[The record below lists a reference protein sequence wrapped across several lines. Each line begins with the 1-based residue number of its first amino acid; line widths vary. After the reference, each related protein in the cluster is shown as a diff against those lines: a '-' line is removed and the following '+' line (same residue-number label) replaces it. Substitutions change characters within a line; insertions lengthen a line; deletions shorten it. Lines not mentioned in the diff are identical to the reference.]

1 MIIDI
6 KNKNKYFSY
15 LHQYKRIIDFFIYHF
30 CEKKMDS
37 NKIKK
42 EKEEES
48 HIIIKRGNQTF
59 LSCCCFELNIGL
71 AFTYLYVISS
81 SGINII
87 NRIVFHNY
95 EFNFNFTYS
104 FLQQFAALLLFTLFR
119 NNETLKKNVGELSF
133 SDFNKFK
140 CYYISFSII
149 SIVNTLMGFYGN
161 QLVKNISMFFSLKK
175 FTVVM
180 LLMVDL
186 FLSKKKISCVTI
198 ACIFMMTVGSLLVG
212 MDAFSNDYWGYILVF
227 ISDVVQ
233 IVYSKLIEV
242 FRNYSGVS
250 SLKLL
255 IYNCYLSIPILIV
268 GALVTNEHNKIYIY
282 LQNEKLGNDGTIY
295 GLGIYLFLG
304 CLCCVILLSSFFISN
319 EKSSS
324 LITNLLTNTKSVL
337 ISVIMYF
344 FDKSKNKLSLIILTG
359 LIMST
364 IGAIFINAE
373 SLLNNVSIKK
383 SNNGKNKSKDN
394 KEEEEFEE
402 KETNETELIEVN
414 DDEKSV

>member
-6 KNKNKYFSY
+6 KNKIKYFSY

-30 CEKKMDS
+30 CEKKMES

-42 EKEEES
+42 EEKES
-48 HIIIKRGNQTF
+48 HIVIKRGDQTF
-59 LSCCCFELNIGL
+59 LSFCCFELNIGL

-81 SGINII
+81 SAINII

-140 CYYISFSII
+140 CYYLSFSII
-149 SIVNTLMGFYGN
+149 STVNTLMGFYGN
-161 QLVKNISMFFSLKK
+161 QLVKNISMFLSLKK

-180 LLMVDL
+180 LLIVDL
-186 FLSKKKISCVTI
+186 FLAKKKISWITI
-198 ACIFMMTVGSLLVG
+198 VCIFMMTVGSLLVG
-212 MDAFSNDYWGYILVF
+212 MDTFSNDYWGYILVF

-242 FRNYSGVS
+242 FRHYSNVS

-268 GALVTNEHNKIYIY
+268 GALVSNEQNKIYMY
-282 LQNEKLGNDGTIY
+282 LQNEKLGSDGTKY
-295 GLGIYLFLG
+295 GLGIYLFLS
-304 CLCCVILLSSFFISN
+304 CMCCVILLSSFFISN

-337 ISVIMYF
+337 VSVIMYF

-383 SNNGKNKSKDN
+383 SSNEKDKSKDN
-394 KEEEEFEE
+394 NEEEEIEE

>member
-1 MIIDI
+1 MLILKI
-6 KNKNKYFSY
+6 KNNYFSY

-30 CEKKMDS
+30 CEKKMES

-42 EKEEES
+42 EEEES
-48 HIIIKRGNQTF
+48 QIIIKRGNQTF
-59 LSCCCFELNIGL
+59 LSFCCFELNIGL

-81 SGINII
+81 SAINII

-95 EFNFNFTYS
+95 DFNFNFTYS
-104 FLQQFAALLLFTLFR
+104 FLQQFAALLLFTIFR
-119 NNETLKKNVGELSF
+119 NNKTLKKNVGELSLT
-133 SDFNKFK
+133 DFGKFK

-161 QLVKNISMFFSLKK
+161 QLVKNISMFLSLKK

-180 LLMVDL
+180 ILIVDL
-186 FLSKKKISCVTI
+186 FLAKKKISCITI
-198 ACIFMMTVGSLLVG
+198 VCIFLMTGGSLLVG
-212 MDAFSNDYWGYILVF
+212 MDTFSNDYWGYILVF

-233 IVYSKLIEV
+233 MVYSKLIEV

-255 IYNCYLSIPILIV
+255 IYNCYLSIPILII
-268 GALVTNEHNKIYIY
+268 GALATNEHEKIYNY
-282 LQNEKLGNDGTIY
+282 LQNEKLGSDGTIY
-295 GLGIYLFLG
+295 GLGLNLFLS

-324 LITNLLTNTKSVL
+324 LITNLLTNTKTVL

-359 LIMST
+359 LVMST

-373 SLLNNVSIKK
+373 SLFNNLSIKK
-383 SNNGKNKSKDN
+383 NNNEKDKSKDN